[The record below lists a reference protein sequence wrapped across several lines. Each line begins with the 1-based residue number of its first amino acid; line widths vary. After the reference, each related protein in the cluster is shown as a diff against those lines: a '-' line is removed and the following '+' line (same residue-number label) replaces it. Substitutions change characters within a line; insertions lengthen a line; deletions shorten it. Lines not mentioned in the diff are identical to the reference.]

1 MKFKRQRMD
10 DSGVNLTPLIDV
22 VFLLLIFFM
31 VSTTFTKESRLN
43 LELPSA
49 QGEPARQEN
58 KVLEVVID
66 ASGHYRVNEQA
77 LLDHTVESLM
87 AAMRELAGSDSELPV
102 IITADA
108 NSPHQSVITAMDA
121 AGRLGFAK
129 LSLTTQDPNLASPD
143 ANTADLNST
152 SAK

>member
-1 MKFKRQRMD
+1 MKFKRQRVD
-10 DSGVNLTPLIDV
+10 EGGVNLTPLIDV

-49 QGEPARQEN
+49 QGEPAIQESV
-58 KVLEVVID
+58 VLEVVVD
-66 ASGHYRVNEQA
+66 AAGHYRVNERPLA
-77 LLDHTVESLM
+77 VNTVEALM
-87 AAMRELAGSDSELPV
+87 IAMRDAAANHSDIPV

-108 NSPHQSVITAMDA
+108 KSPHQSVITAMDA

-129 LSLTTQDPNLASPD
+129 LSLSTQDPETASVD
-143 ANTADLNST
+143 Q
-152 SAK
+152 